1 VCRASRALQRKEGGN
16 LMDTRIE
23 AIGRRDALVVLL
35 ASVGVAASPFVA
47 ASLEVGEK
55 APDFTLP
62 STTGEKISLSQFRGR
77 KVVLLEFYV
86 HDFGPT

>member
-1 VCRASRALQRKEGGN
+1 METQ
-16 LMDTRIE
+16 TRPL
-23 AIGRRDALVVLL
+23 GRRDALMVLL
-35 ASVGVAASPFVA
+35 AGVGVAAIPLVA

-62 STTGEKISLSQFRGR
+62 STTGEKISLSQFRG
-77 KVVLLEFYV
+77 KKLVLLEFYV